1 MGDFR
6 KKISCRLISME
17 KNILQENT
25 GRKKCPALKKK
36 MSLMLHRY
44 VSFYVWGKPK
54 TKSSILAP
62 PPPPP
67 SSNGNR
73 TFLQRNSF
81 VCLTAPNAYQQ
92 GQ

>member
-6 KKISCRLISME
+6 KK
-17 KNILQENT
+17 NILQTDFDGEKYLA
-25 GRKKCPALKKK
+25 RKYLTQKMPCTEKK
-36 MSLMLHRY
+36 MSLMLHRLH
-44 VSFYVWGKPK
+44 VWGKPK

-67 SSNGNR
+67 SSNVNR
-73 TFLQRNSF
+73 IFLQRNSF